1 MTVGGVVMRSTAGF
15 VVPLATRHREL
26 IWELAKREHRDRYA
40 GSVLGSVWAVGHPL
54 AMMAVYVVVFS
65 LVFRLRIVHDTSA
78 LPLDYAAYLMAGYLP
93 WMALQESIVKSTV
106 AVAANASLVKQAVF
120 PVEVLPVKG
129 GIAALL
135 TQLVGTGFLILYVL
149 VRHGV
154 IAWTYLLFPVLLAL
168 QLLIMVGVGL
178 LLAAAGVFFRDLK
191 EFVQVGTMAG
201 AYLVPI
207 FYLPEWVPPVL
218 KPLLYLN
225 PGSYIVWCY
234 QDIFYFGR
242 IAHPFAWL
250 AVAVGAPAA
259 LCVGLR
265 FFHRVKISFASVL

>member
-1 MTVGGVVMRSTAGF
+1 MRSAAGF

-40 GSVLGSVWAVGHPL
+40 GSVLGSVWAFGHPL
-54 AMMAVYVVVFS
+54 AMLAVYIVVFS
-65 LVFRLRIVHDTSA
+65 FVFRVRIPHDTSA
-78 LPLDYAAYLMAGYLP
+78 LPLDYTAYLMAGYLP
-93 WMALQESIVKSTV
+93 WMALQESILKSTGVV
-106 AVAANASLVKQAVF
+106 ASNASLVKQAVF
-120 PVEVLPVKG
+120 PVEVLPVKCS
-129 GIAALL
+129 IAALL
-135 TQLVGTGFLILYVL
+135 TQLVGTAFLIVYVL

-154 IAWTYLLFPVLLAL
+154 PAWTYLLFPVLLAL

-178 LLAAAGVFFRDLK
+178 LFAAVGVFFRDLK
-191 EFVQVGTMAG
+191 ELAQVGATVG

-207 FYLPEWVPPVL
+207 FYLPEWVPSVL
-218 KPLLYLN
+218 KPLLYVN

-250 AVAVGAPAA
+250 VVAVGAPAA
-259 LCVGLR
+259 LYVGLR
-265 FFHRVKISFASVL
+265 CFHGVKASFASVL